1 MDARSAVC
9 FLLVLVLLGTPASAW
24 QCEKISTKD
33 LFCIKYLC
41 RGFCHDEAV
50 NLRGKNARVT
60 RAWCTGRSTLGRL
73 HKKDFIL
80 DYSGRLRNQLKNF
93 EKWEASREMF
103 ISSDDRKAL
112 VQLSAADEICDYL
125 APGQCESETDFMP
138 SCSEKLCKWSCELVV
153 MRRGGHLVS
162 YECDDGAQ
170 YCNCIF
176 CENING

>member
-60 RAWCTGRSTLGRL
+60 RAWCTGRRCTLKPL
-73 HKKDFIL
+73 LCKDL
-80 DYSGRLRNQLKNF
+80 DND
-93 EKWEASREMF
+93 MF
-103 ISSDDRKAL
+103 WAIVNNCMTYEWMITAQKFHCSSHC
-112 VQLSAADEICDYL
+112 SAKRCVLMYYL

-153 MRRGGHLVS
+153 MRRGGHIVS

-176 CENING
+176 CANINGSTRR